1 MTENERA
8 LKDCKDML
16 DDIYKAVQERQLV
29 LKLFDDTMTTKFEKQ
44 MIVFMHK
51 WDALKAE
58 YGL

>member
-16 DDIYKAVQERQLV
+16 DDIYEVVQNHQERLLEYVMKPNQ
-29 LKLFDDTMTTKFEKQ
+29 FESTL
-44 MIVFMHK
+44 IIFMHK